1 MHTRTQLLQTLN
13 QDHMMNMGKKGHKA
27 QERKGQG
34 AMGSSTSVYSTAM
47 ETDQV
52 VGLW

>member
-1 MHTRTQLLQTLN
+1 MHTHTQLLQTLN
-13 QDHMMNMGKKGHKA
+13 QDHMMNMGKKGYRA
-27 QERKGQG
+27 LEAMG
-34 AMGSSTSVYSTAM
+34 AMGSSTNVYNTAM